1 MALENSIDVNSVTPQ
16 EVLLRLRLI
25 FHLIF
30 VILSS
35 ETTLTWPWLSSDL
48 KLKPLEI
55 PLLPEEHIDISEQQ
69 LFLSFRI
76 NYFSSCLKMKYFSF
90 SDGGGIFPFI
100 Q

>member
-76 NYFSSCLKMKYFSF
+76 NFFFSSIE
-90 SDGGGIFPFI
+90 IFFI
-100 Q
+100 L

>member
-48 KLKPLEI
+48 KLKPLEF
-55 PLLPEEHIDISEQQ
+55 PLIPEEHIDISEQQ

-76 NYFSSCLKMKYFSF
+76 NFFSF
-90 SDGGGIFPFI
+90 FN
-100 Q
+100 

>member
-35 ETTLTWPWLSSDL
+35 ERDKLPQPRTSDL
-48 KLKPLEI
+48 KLKPLEF
-55 PLLPEEHIDISEQQ
+55 PLNPRGAE
-69 LFLSFRI
+69 
-76 NYFSSCLKMKYFSF
+76 
-90 SDGGGIFPFI
+90 
-100 Q
+100 